1 MYICTRLV
9 MWSEQQCIFSEHLLN
24 RVLKRIIFIVYTF
37 MIHLKTIPCIFIHYS
52 RVYAIFYFST
62 FVLM

>member
-9 MWSEQQCIFSEHLLN
+9 MLSEQQCIFSEHLLN
-24 RVLKRIIFIVYTF
+24 RVLKRIIVYTF

-62 FVLM
+62 FLLM

>member
-9 MWSEQQCIFSEHLLN
+9 MLSEQQCIFSENLLN
-24 RVLKRIIFIVYTF
+24 RVLKRIIVYTF
-37 MIHLKTIPCIFIHYS
+37 MIHLKTIPCISIHYS

-62 FVLM
+62 FLLM